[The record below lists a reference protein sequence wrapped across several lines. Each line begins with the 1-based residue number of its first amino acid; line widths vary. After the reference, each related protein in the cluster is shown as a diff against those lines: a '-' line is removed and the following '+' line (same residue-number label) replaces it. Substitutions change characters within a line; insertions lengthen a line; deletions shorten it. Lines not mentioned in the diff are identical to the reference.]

1 MLVILTMGLVLWVCY
16 GLYKGDWIIVLAN
29 SVGAA
34 LSGTV
39 LFCKLRDMKTSRS
52 EG

>member
-1 MLVILTMGLVLWVCY
+1 MFWVCY
-16 GLYKGDWIIVLAN
+16 GLFKADWIIVLAY

-39 LFCKLRDMKTSRS
+39 LFCKLRDMRALVPET
-52 EG
+52 